1 MMTSTNAPA
10 PGFTPFPDII
20 AAHAQTRP
28 QAIAFRVDER
38 ALDWRTLHE
47 RVGQV
52 ARSLLRVGI
61 APGDRVALLGA
72 ASLPYVE
79 CLFGAIAARACVV
92 PLPLSANVDTLEAL
106 LADCEARLLFVD
118 ADAGD
123 AILDMAGR
131 LAARVTPAALQVIS
145 YGRAGVEGEA
155 YAAWRAQGQSHEGK
169 HGGKTGDAPL
179 PRADAEDPF
188 NIIYSSGTTGLPKGI
203 VHLHGMRQQ
212 QASRKG
218 FFSPQARTLLSTP
231 MYSNTTLM
239 PMLGTLVSGG
249 TTLLM
254 RKFDAGRY
262 LALAAA
268 QRATHTM
275 LVPVQYQRLLAH
287 PDFAGSELS
296 TLELSQSTGAPM
308 DLDLKRAI
316 LQRWP
321 GRFLEVYG
329 MTEGGGSCF
338 LDAHAHPD
346 KLATVGRPAHGSE
359 VFLIDE
365 AGQRLPEGQAGA
377 VGEVVG
383 RSPYMMAG
391 YHKRPEATAQL
402 RWLDEQGRVYHRS
415 GDIGRFDEDG
425 FLILLDRIKD
435 VIISGGHNIYASDL
449 EAVLAR
455 HADVLDSAVI
465 GVPSAEWGETPLAL
479 VTPKPG
485 ARIDPAALRAWVNA
499 QVGKTQRLSAVELRD
514 ALPRSALGKLS
525 KKELRAPY
533 WERASQA
540 KARP

>member
-1 MMTSTNAPA
+1 MTHTDDPI
-10 PGFTPFPDII
+10 PGFTPFPDLI
-20 AAHAQTRP
+20 AAHAQARP
-28 QAIAFRVDER
+28 EAVAFRVDER
-38 ALDWRTLHE
+38 ALDWRTLND
-47 RVGQV
+47 RVNQV
-52 ARSLLRVGI
+52 ARALLRSGV

-72 ASLPYVE
+72 ASLAYVE

-92 PLPLSANVDTLEAL
+92 PLPVSASVETLEAL

-118 ADAGD
+118 PDAGD
-123 AILDMAGR
+123 AVMDMTAR
-131 LAARVTPAALQVIS
+131 LAARTALQVVPF
-145 YGRAGVEGEA
+145 GHAGEEGEA
-155 YAAWRAQGQSHEGK
+155 YAAWRAQGRKEGP
-169 HGGKTGDAPL
+169 HAGGSGAPQAL
-179 PRADAEDPF
+179 ANDPF

-212 QASRKG
+212 QAGRKG

-239 PMLGTLVSGG
+239 PMLGTLANGG

-262 LALAAA
+262 LTLATA

-275 LVPVQYQRLLAH
+275 LVPVQYQRILAH
-287 PDFAGSELS
+287 PDFAGSDLS
-296 TLELSQSTGAPM
+296 ALELSQSTGAPM

-402 RWLDEQGRVYHRS
+402 RWQDEQGRVYHRS
-415 GDIGRFDEDG
+415 GDIGRFDADG

-485 ARIDPAALRAWVNA
+485 VSIDPAALRAWVNE

-533 WERASQA
+533 WERTSQA